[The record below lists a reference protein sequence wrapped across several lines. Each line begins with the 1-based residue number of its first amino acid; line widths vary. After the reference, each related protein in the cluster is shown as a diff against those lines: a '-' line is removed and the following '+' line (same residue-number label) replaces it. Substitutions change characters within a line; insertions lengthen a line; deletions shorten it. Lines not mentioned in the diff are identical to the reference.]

1 LSFLYYFSGSLKA
14 CAMLRNFFE
23 GLGDFFQAT
32 FKILPTVGDSVN
44 RLFMLVI
51 AGGLVYWIIQM
62 RKHKANGEA

>member
-1 LSFLYYFSGSLKA
+1 
-14 CAMLRNFFE
+14 MLRNFFE

-51 AGGLVYWIIQM
+51 AGGLIYWVLQM